1 MKAIA
6 ITIVYLLLLL
16 AGQLLWKI
24 GVDQKTIFK
33 GSITNILFNLITSKY
48 IIGGLVIY
56 AVATVLWLY
65 LLSKFDLN
73 YIYPIVSLSFVMA
86 ALVAHFILK
95 ENVPF
100 NRWVGVV
107 IITIG
112 VLITAFK

>member
-24 GVDQKTIFK
+24 GVGQKIIFK
-33 GSITNILFNLITSKY
+33 GSIADILLNLITSKY

-86 ALVAHFILK
+86 ALVSHFILK
-95 ENVPF
+95 ESVPL

-112 VLITAFK
+112 VLITAIK